1 MYGSIE
7 NAVKEIAKDERKL
20 KEFLSLTDVDEIYE
34 FINDIDPSIE
44 KEEFDE
50 FLVNALGTYVEQMSD
65 YDLSMVT
72 GGVNKSENNK
82 NITRLLISK
91 FSDNPI
97 DKPFNKIK

>member
-7 NAVKEIAKDERKL
+7 DAVKEIAKDEKKL

-34 FINDIDPSIE
+34 FINNIDPSVE

-50 FLVNALGTYVEQMSD
+50 FLVNALGTYVEQISD

-72 GGVNKSENNK
+72 GGVNKNENHK
-82 NITRLLISK
+82 NIARLLISK
-91 FSDNPI
+91 FSNNPT
-97 DKPFNKIK
+97 DKPFKI

>member
-50 FLVNALGTYVEQMSD
+50 FLVNALGAYVEQMSD